1 MLHACEMIMITNARQ
16 LGGRTVGTKQ
26 EQTDYG
32 SYRLVAQWQE
42 SDIVAAM
49 APAEQRYASQDPMLV
64 N

>member
-1 MLHACEMIMITNARQ
+1 MITNARQ

-32 SYRLVAQWQE
+32 SYRHAQWQE

-49 APAEQRYASQDPMLV
+49 APAEQRYACQDPMLV